1 MFTVF
6 DIYALVLLIASMTLF
21 VTRYMKQNPPV
32 YPYLIIA
39 TTCLVANWLGEA
51 GGGLF
56 ALALLITASFS
67 FLGCLLYPS
76 WRTMSDGESKAD
88 AVNPSARAAND

>member
-1 MFTVF
+1 MVTIFDVF
-6 DIYALVLLIASMTLF
+6 SLVLLIASMSLF

-39 TTCLVANWLGEA
+39 ITCLVANWLGEA
-51 GGGLF
+51 GGGIM
-56 ALALLITASFS
+56 ALPLLIAASFS

-76 WRTMSDGESKAD
+76 WRNMGGSQE
-88 AVNPSARAAND
+88 R

>member
-1 MFTVF
+1 MVTIFDVF
-6 DIYALVLLIASMTLF
+6 SLVLLLASMTLF

-39 TTCLVANWLGEA
+39 ITCLVANWLGEA
-51 GGGLF
+51 GGGIM
-56 ALALLITASFS
+56 ALPLLIAAAFS

-76 WRTMSDGESKAD
+76 WRNMGSSEK
-88 AVNPSARAAND
+88 R

>member
-1 MFTVF
+1 MITIFDVF
-6 DIYALVLLIASMTLF
+6 SLTLLIASMSLF
-21 VTRYMKQNPPV
+21 VVRYILQDPPV

-39 TTCLVANWLGEA
+39 CTCLVGNWLGEA

-56 ALALLITASFS
+56 AIALLTAAAFS

-76 WRTMSDGESKAD
+76 WRTMGK
-88 AVNPSARAAND
+88 N

>member
-6 DIYALVLLIASMTLF
+6 DVFSLALLLASMGLF
-21 VTRYMKQNPPV
+21 VKRYMTQDPPV

-39 TTCLVANWLGEA
+39 STCLIANWLGET
-51 GGGLF
+51 GGGVY
-56 ALALLITASFS
+56 ALTLLIAASFS

-76 WRTMSDGESKAD
+76 WRTMNGPEGQETSTGDD
-88 AVNPSARAAND
+88 A

>member
-1 MFTVF
+1 MSVF
-6 DIYALVLLIASMTLF
+6 DLFSLVLLLASMVLF
-21 VTRYMKQNPPV
+21 VRRYITQDPPV

-39 TTCLVANWLGEA
+39 CTCLVANWLGEA

-56 ALALLITASFS
+56 ALILLVAASFS

-76 WRTMSDGESKAD
+76 WRTMASPDGKKA
-88 AVNPSARAAND
+88 N

>member
-1 MFTVF
+1 MITIF
-6 DIYALVLLIASMTLF
+6 DIYSLLLLIASMSLF
-21 VTRYMKQNPPV
+21 VYRYTKQNPPV

-39 TTCLVANWLGEA
+39 CTCLVANWLGDT

-56 ALALLITASFS
+56 ALALLVAASFS

-76 WRTMSDGESKAD
+76 WRNMGQPLEKPRATQSSK
-88 AVNPSARAAND
+88 S

>member
-1 MFTVF
+1 MITIF
-6 DIYALVLLIASMTLF
+6 DVYSLVLLIAAMALF
-21 VTRYMKQNPPV
+21 VRRYMRQDPPV

-39 TTCLVANWLGEA
+39 CTCLVANWLGEA

-56 ALALLITASFS
+56 ALALLTAASFS

-76 WRTMSDGESKAD
+76 WRSMS
-88 AVNPSARAAND
+88 NN